1 MDISLTYPPDWFLMI
16 FHNAQWFKSIFPT
29 EKIKLGL
36 PNWGNPD
43 PKSSKMKKS
52 KFLIIDRVK
61 DLVLLQKLTS
71 LGHVKKWHKPFS
83 MWFFLSSE
91 SGSGVVCSIC
101 KKSFIEEEK

>member
-1 MDISLTYPPDWFLMI
+1 MKGT
-16 FHNAQWFKSIFPT
+16 
-29 EKIKLGL
+29 
-36 PNWGNPD
+36 
-43 PKSSKMKKS
+43 KSSKMEKS

-91 SGSGVVCSIC
+91 SGSGVVCYTFA
-101 KKSFIEEEK
+101 KSVIDIGEYTFEMGTETKVLAINMNCRDS

>member
-1 MDISLTYPPDWFLMI
+1 MKGT
-16 FHNAQWFKSIFPT
+16 
-29 EKIKLGL
+29 
-36 PNWGNPD
+36 
-43 PKSSKMKKS
+43 KSSKMEKS

-91 SGSGVVCSIC
+91 SGSEVVWDIFGENFQLDPYEIS
-101 KKSFIEEEK
+101 